1 MPDTLTL
8 STQTIHD
15 IQNASSIVGVKDYVS
30 IAFMIIN
37 AAILCATICF
47 IKKSPIDAVKTAE
60 LLQKNRSDADRKYQN
75 KFYVF
80 ASILGLRHALG
91 WNENFVISIN
101 QIPIVFHDN
110 QSVLNKLKIFI
121 DKHKN
126 LNGQPANEVLQ
137 PLLNDLVVAIAVD
150 LGYNHIDNGL
160 ISDYFR
166 PDSSYFRYLA
176 DMYRDNE
183 FVENHELNLAKKS
196 EPKS

>member
-1 MPDTLTL
+1 MTDTLTV
-8 STQTIHD
+8 STQTIQD
-15 IQNASSIVGVKDYVS
+15 FQNANSTFGAKDYVS
-30 IAFMIIN
+30 IVFMLIN
-37 AAILCATICF
+37 AVILCATIYF

-126 LNGQPANEVLQ
+126 LNGQPVNEVLQ
-137 PLLNDLVVAIAVD
+137 PLLNDLIFELAKD
-150 LGYNHIDNGL
+150 LGYTHIDNSLL
-160 ISDYFR
+160 IDYFR
-166 PDSSYFRYLA
+166 PDSSFYRYLA
-176 DMYRDNE
+176 DTYRDNDYVAKYE
-183 FVENHELNLAKKS
+183 ANLDKKTD
-196 EPKS
+196 PNN